1 MKLYDGK
8 VLPGYTQ
15 DTVKELR
22 KEAKREGMEGISPAL
37 RAGQDLERARQRRRR
52 RDDQPL
58 HGA

>member
-22 KEAKREGMEGISPAL
+22 KTSKREGLDGSRRATCRTRSANAWSDEAGEGTINRSWS
-37 RAGQDLERARQRRRR
+37 
-52 RDDQPL
+52 
-58 HGA
+58 